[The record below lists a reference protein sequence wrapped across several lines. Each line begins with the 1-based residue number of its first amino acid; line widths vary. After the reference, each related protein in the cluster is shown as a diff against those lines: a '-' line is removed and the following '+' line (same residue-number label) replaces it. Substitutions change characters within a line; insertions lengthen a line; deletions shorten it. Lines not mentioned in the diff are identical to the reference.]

1 MVFSKLSKYLL
12 NVLDVCRQVV
22 KFDDHVIYAY
32 CHTPF
37 LTCFLILFS
46 RLLSRKFPS
55 FQMKFRQGGILKY
68 LIFVSKTTVFYSFI
82 YFIFLFFFFFSYL
95 LFSSFFLLLSVF
107 IIFVFINIVISIFF
121 LLFYFYFILFYFI
134 LLFYILFFS
143 FPFFLFLLF
152 GPFWSRPRGALRF
165 FLP

>member
-82 YFIFLFFFFFSYL
+82 YFIFLFFFFSYL